1 MLSSYFKCIYIL
13 YISIRLDIVVKVQL
27 GKTKY
32 ADSTKRKKI
41 LSFLRDN
48 HSRQENVPML
58 GQLVNKVYA
67 EPLHNANNAWQQL
80 SQLILQ
86 HACAKSA
93 IPKACT
99 GVYI

>member
-1 MLSSYFKCIYIL
+1 
-13 YISIRLDIVVKVQL
+13 
-27 GKTKY
+27 
-32 ADSTKRKKI
+32 
-41 LSFLRDN
+41 
-48 HSRQENVPML
+48 ML

>member
-1 MLSSYFKCIYIL
+1 M
-13 YISIRLDIVVKVQL
+13 IRLDVAAKVQKKKDEL

-41 LSFLRDN
+41 LQFLRDN

-80 SQLILQ
+80 N
-86 HACAKSA
+86 
-93 IPKACT
+93 
-99 GVYI
+99 